1 MDAGLCSIC
10 GEESFG
16 TGQYQIFCSQ
26 VRLCCHYLVFYP
38 AYSREELIKEIV
50 SYEENFQQKV
60 CPINTVVI

>member
-1 MDAGLCSIC
+1 MLVYVQYVEKKVSELVSIKY
-10 GEESFG
+10 F
-16 TGQYQIFCSQ
+16 
-26 VRLCCHYLVFYP
+26 VLRLGCYHYLVFYP